1 MERIKALT
9 DTAVLQI
16 EAYPSLTSK
25 EKVKRLI
32 KSCIPG
38 KRLAPLDAFS
48 WPNALLGKGLL
59 CAWEAVGDE
68 SALRAVAGYLKRWKA
83 KGFPIRYVDNL
94 MNGTLAMEL
103 EGLLRGGADSGTASA
118 SSSGTLGGAVRASVS
133 GTSNATASVSA
144 SGTSSATASVS
155 ASGIFGAA
163 EVSEY
168 LALCREAADACAAWL
183 KAAPRTEN
191 GLLPYRKQHP
201 DWLFADALAMV
212 SPFACRY
219 GKERGD
225 EELSELGA
233 RQLTDFLE
241 KGMDVKSGL
250 PYHGYDEK
258 NGMKY
263 GIIGWGRAC
272 GWMLL
277 GLAESLAYVESEGA
291 FAALEKAYGELLTQ
305 VFKWQ
310 REDGGFSWQ
319 LSAQE
324 GHADSSAEGMIGLA
338 YALAKKNLQKA
349 AFDSE
354 SICTFE
360 AEMRVNE
367 NIARLYEI
375 SKKRVIDG
383 KVGSCSGECLGFA
396 EYPQVYGSY
405 SWGNGSILGFL
416 SLWSKEWEE

>member
-1 MERIKALT
+1 METIKALT

-25 EKVKRLI
+25 EKAKRLI

-38 KRLAPLDAFS
+38 KRPAPLDAFS

-68 SALRAVAGYLKRWKA
+68 SALRAVAGYLKRWKT
-83 KGFPIRYVDNL
+83 KGFPICYVDNL

-103 EGLLRGGADSGTASA
+103 EGLLRGGADSGTAS
-118 SSSGTLGGAVRASVS
+118 
-133 GTSNATASVSA
+133 
-144 SGTSSATASVS
+144 VS

-168 LALCREAADACAAWL
+168 LTLCREAADACAAWL

-201 DWLFADALAMV
+201 DWLFVDALAMV

-225 EELSELGA
+225 EELSELGI
-233 RQLTDFLE
+233 RQLTAFLE
-241 KGMDVKSGL
+241 KGMDIKSGL

-277 GLAESLAYVESEGA
+277 GLAESLPYVESEGA

-338 YALAKKNLQKA
+338 YAIAKKSLQRI
-349 AFDSE
+349 AFSDA

-360 AEMRVNE
+360 AEMSVNE
-367 NIARLYEI
+367 KVSRLYEI
-375 SKKRVIDG
+375 AKKRVIDG

-405 SWGNGSILGFL
+405 PWGNGSILGFL

>member
-1 MERIKALT
+1 MKTIKALT

-16 EAYPSLTSK
+16 ETYPSLTSK

-38 KRLAPLDAFS
+38 KRPAPLDAFS

-68 SALRAVAGYLKRWKA
+68 SALRAVAGYLKRWKT
-83 KGFPIRYVDNL
+83 KGFPIHYVDNL

-103 EGLLRGGADSGTASA
+103 EGLLRGGANRGTAPALASGTSSGAAPASA
-118 SSSGTLGGAVRASVS
+118 S
-133 GTSNATASVSA
+133 GTSRGTAPVSA
-144 SGTSSATASVS
+144 SGTSSGTASISV
-155 ASGIFGAA
+155 SGIFGAA

-225 EELSELGA
+225 EELSELGT

-241 KGMDVKSGL
+241 KGMDIKSGL

-258 NGMKY
+258 TGMKY

-277 GLAESLAYVESEGA
+277 GLAESLPYVKSEGA

-338 YALAKKNLQKA
+338 YALAKKNLQGI
-349 AFDSE
+349 AFSGAT
-354 SICTFE
+354 ICTFE
-360 AEMRVNE
+360 AEIGVNE
-367 NIARLYEI
+367 KASRLYEI
-375 SKKRVIDG
+375 VKKRVTDG

-405 SWGNGSILGFL
+405 PWGNGSILGFL